1 MRIKAHAVHGMGF
14 GSTLRL
20 MAQPWNDWYHCNGN
34 TYGTWVRGSELG
46 YRERHHR
53 KHVVGDYKHRP
64 PVDRDERL
72 RERSRRLMR
81 QAPVFLTDHQARLA
95 GTAMVRRLLQ
105 REVELLA
112 LAVNAYHFHLLG
124 RFPDHRPRYYVGLAK
139 QYAAYMLTRDQEL
152 KAPIWAKRCRCLPIA
167 DRKHQVNVYSYV
179 LEHEEKGP
187 CFLWNHRMAAP

>member
-1 MRIKAHAVHGMGF
+1 
-14 GSTLRL
+14 

-34 TYGTWVRGSELG
+34 TYGTWVRGSEQG

-64 PVDRDERL
+64 PVERDERL
-72 RERSRRLMR
+72 RDRSRRLMR
-81 QAPVFLTDHQARLA
+81 QSPVFLTDHQAHLA

-124 RFPDHRPRYYVGLAK
+124 RFPDYRPRYYIGLAK
-139 QYAAYMLTRDQEL
+139 Q
-152 KAPIWAKRCRCLPIA
+152 
-167 DRKHQVNVYSYV
+167 
-179 LEHEEKGP
+179 
-187 CFLWNHRMAAP
+187 